1 MKVETDIISSIVVS
15 PIQEIIY
22 VCQDLQNWCYLAFR
36 LYYISAI
43 NRNRKI
49 YRASGLKQNNPW
61 SLYQSSWWA
70 PVLWPKTSKTLFV
83 PVKKC
88 FFKEPYKNK
97 FKNLIRT
104 SKFKFSFRG
113 LHTLIPYN
121 LVYIHIIQGILILI
135 KLSEIY

>member
-15 PIQEIIY
+15 PIQ
-22 VCQDLQNWCYLAFR
+22 DLQNWCYLAFC
-36 LYYISAI
+36 LYSISAM

-49 YRASGLKQNNPW
+49 YRASGLKQDNPW
-61 SLYQSSWWA
+61 SSCQSSWWA
-70 PVLWPKTSKTLFV
+70 PVLRPKTSKALFV
-83 PVKKC
+83 PVKKF

-104 SKFKFSFRG
+104 SKFKYSFRG
-113 LHTLIPYN
+113 LHILIPYN